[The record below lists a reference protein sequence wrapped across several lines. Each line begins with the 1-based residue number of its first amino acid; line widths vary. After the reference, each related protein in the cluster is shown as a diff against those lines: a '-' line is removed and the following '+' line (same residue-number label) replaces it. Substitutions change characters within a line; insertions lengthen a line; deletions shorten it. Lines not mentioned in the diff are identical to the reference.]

1 MFVFRRLFLW
11 REKEAERRD
20 ESPSYIC
27 RGSLLLDAAEFLP
40 TSISSLIKLQSPLP
54 ASMRIETSEG
64 VKVEPEVDIV
74 AAVQEALE
82 VWEGVVRKQALSSD
96 REDEHSPFDKE
107 KYVKQVHNSNIGKLL
122 DKKAT
127 QSPAGKEKIE
137 GEITNGHHAND
148 VKAPVA
154 APVAAVAA
162 PVPAPVAV
170 GAPVGA
176 AVTSNDS
183 SVVVPIVVEPISR
196 GVVKVKVDVEKEVED
211 IQIPVIEKN
220 EESKLPPIPS
230 SLSATS
236 SPTSTLASPKV
247 AGAVLGIAAVL
258 SVTAIVILR
267 YRAK

>member
-40 TSISSLIKLQSPLP
+40 TSTSSLLKLQSPLP
-54 ASMRIETSEG
+54 ASMRIESSEG
-64 VKVEPEVDIV
+64 LKVEPEVDIV

-96 REDEHSPFDKE
+96 REDENSAFDKE

-154 APVAAVAA
+154 APVAAVVAA
-162 PVPAPVAV
+162 A
-170 GAPVGA
+170 A

-183 SVVVPIVVEPISR
+183 SVVVPVVVEPISR
-196 GVVKVKVDVEKEVED
+196 GVVKVKVDVEKEVKE

-220 EESKLPPIPS
+220 EESRLPPIPS

-236 SPTSTLASPKV
+236 SPTSTSTLASPKV